1 MKKWNLLLLS
11 AWIVCAG
18 LPAAE
23 AGEVLGVL
31 EVRGIENLAGAVFD
45 LSQATGQP
53 VPKEIVVMGLNSA
66 LGSPAGV
73 GLEPNGTLRA
83 LWMSGDSPQ
92 GSLAL
97 QLPVLEDGTEY
108 LSALGQAG
116 WTTEGETGDEILH
129 FKAPAGQSSPWSDVY
144 VLKGERSLLAAPTA
158 EQARQAAAALADLA
172 PILPAEGVVVL
183 QLRPAALIAAYE
195 PLIQGQMNQMFQMA
209 PGQTEEAAAVGRLYV
224 RGYLAVGKQIE
235 EFVLGLGVADGNL
248 NLHTRLAPVAGR
260 TLAKWLASLETPS
273 AAASV
278 VNLPGALFVE
288 TAHLG
293 NVQLLAEPYFS
304 YVEELLKIIPQ
315 EIPAESFATY
325 MNGVRTY
332 WAQMAG
338 DFGIALLPPTR
349 QNPLRLAEYVA
360 LKDPSALRS
369 LTVQMISVANEMM
382 TSMTSLDPNQPLK
395 IGLTQ
400 SEPREYRDIPIDRV
414 VYRLEPG
421 ELLAGLWPAGR
432 TLELTAELA
441 WLDHGVLV
449 GVGGE
454 DITDLLVDRA
464 LDGTTAPVS
473 SLPAW
478 QTFYPTP
485 EPGLIDLSHVALFDS
500 LRQYI
505 ALLDSVTGD
514 ESANEIPP
522 GPGSLSSLSY
532 LAMDGVMTRV
542 RFSLADIAAIAQ
554 KVEEARQKGAEAHRA
569 RMEAFELEMMEEGFI
584 MDDMEETESDAWT
597 FDDEDDEDED
607 DEVENDEDDWD
618 SEESDA
624 DVDVETVE

>member
-1 MKKWNLLLLS
+1 VKIWSLLLLS
-11 AWIVCAG
+11 ALMATAG
-18 LPAAE
+18 LPAAG
-23 AGEVLGVL
+23 AAEVLGVL
-31 EVRGIENLAGAVFD
+31 EIRGIENLAEAVFD

-53 VPKEIVVMGLNSA
+53 VPKEMVVMGLNDA
-66 LGSPAGV
+66 LGSPAGI

-83 LWMSGDSPQ
+83 LWLSGDSPQ
-92 GSLAL
+92 GSLVL
-97 QLPVLEDGTEY
+97 QLPVQEDGAEY

-116 WTTEGETGDEILH
+116 WTSDSETGDGILH
-129 FKAPAGQSSPWSDVY
+129 FKAPDGQFSPWSDVY
-144 VLKGERSLLAAPTA
+144 LLKGEQTLLAAQTA
-158 EQARQAAAALADLA
+158 EQARQAAAALPGLV
-172 PILPAEGVVVL
+172 PILPAEGVVVF
-183 QLRPAALIAAYE
+183 QLRIAALIEAFE
-195 PLIQGQMNQMFQMA
+195 PLIQGQMNQMFEMTS
-209 PGQTEEAAAVGRLYV
+209 GQNEEAAAVGRLYV
-224 RGYLAVGKQIE
+224 RGYLSAGKQVE
-235 EFVLGLGVADGNL
+235 EFVLGLGVADGSL

-260 TLAKWLASLETPS
+260 TLAKWLASLKAPS

-278 VNLPGALFVE
+278 VNLPDALFVE

-293 NVQLLAEPYFS
+293 NVQLIAEPYFR

-315 EIPAESFATY
+315 DIPADSFATY
-325 MNGVRTY
+325 MNGIRTY
-332 WAQMAG
+332 WSQLAG

-360 LKDPSALRS
+360 LKEPSSLRS
-369 LTVQMISVANEMM
+369 LTVQMVSVANEMM
-382 TSMTSLDPNQPLK
+382 TAMMSMDPNQPVK
-395 IGLTQ
+395 IGLAQ
-400 SEPREYRDIPIDRV
+400 AEPREYRDVPIDRV

-449 GVGGE
+449 GVGGA
-454 DITDLLVDRA
+454 DITEMLVDRA

-478 QTFYPTP
+478 KAFFPTP
-485 EPGLIDLSHVALFDS
+485 EPRLIDLSHVALFDS

-522 GPGSLSSLSY
+522 GPGSISSLSY
-532 LAMDGVMTRV
+532 LAMDGLMTRV
-542 RFSLADIAAIAQ
+542 RFSLADIAALANKAQ
-554 KVEEARQKGAEAHRA
+554 EAQQRGQEAA
-569 RMEAFELEMMEEGFI
+569 REAQQEALERMMQEEGFSFG
-584 MDDMEETESDAWT
+584 DMQETESGTWT
-597 FDDEDDEDED
+597 FDDEEDEDED
-607 DEVENDEDDWD
+607 DEGDWD

-624 DVDVETVE
+624 DVETVE